1 MEDDFKL
8 IAPHVNRLLSCYE
21 GFQNPEQP
29 GAELMKALDPLFK
42 AMADLAPYE
51 KNDEAKGIWII
62 VPRGDITDWGDF
74 ESEKEDG
81 EVESYEEFEQIW
93 RDYYPNETEWY
104 FVGISENKP
113 DSNWKFRGLSVASRN
128 RHHLV
133 INAELRE
140 GTREETW
147 YKEEPAII
155 LCKLILPAV
164 EHSME
169 LLRKGL
175 YNKMV
180 EESLPYQHR
189 TGVIPRKVE
198 WEYYPEAKTNI
209 FEGLSTN
216 TFLAFKSF
224 IKENDKEHIGRMK
237 TMTANDFFKACAA
250 GYLACGYEGTDL
262 TPAEQYLKHAD
273 GRDEGLTGT
282 GHGLNEGPG
291 IDFDDPKAW
300 DNWYFDRNRSGGHPW
315 EVCRGGNSTHIDL
328 YVCHDEHYLGYLLR
342 SGQITE
348 EEYNQRMVNAGYY
361 FSVRGKSW
369 GRSVE
374 AVNFFVAIREAGY
387 PVMLEDAEG
396 ILARFEGTD
405 LIGIVP
411 ANSPTRYCED
421 RFPAKYGTILDFMHV
436 DEEDMEKFGD
446 QIEWLPVGSAT
457 LIEKGEVITDGS
469 QTETD

>member
-1 MEDDFKL
+1 MEEDFKL

-93 RDYYPNETEWY
+93 HDYYPNETEWY

-113 DSNWKFRGLSVASRN
+113 DSDWKFRGLSVASRN

-147 YKEEPAII
+147 YKEEPAIL

-180 EESLPYQHR
+180 KENLPYQHR

-198 WEYYPEAKTNI
+198 WEYYPEAKANI

-250 GYLACGYEGTDL
+250 G
-262 TPAEQYLKHAD
+262 
-273 GRDEGLTGT
+273 
-282 GHGLNEGPG
+282 
-291 IDFDDPKAW
+291 W

-328 YVCHDEHYLGYLLR
+328 YVCHDEHYLSYLLR

-348 EEYNQRMVNAGYY
+348 DEYNRRMVNAGYY

-411 ANSPTRYCED
+411 ANSPTCYCED
-421 RFPAKYGTILDFMHV
+421 RFPAKYGSILDFMHV

-446 QIEWLPVGSAT
+446 QIEWLPAGSAS
-457 LIEKGEVITDGS
+457 LVEKKEVISDSGLSRT
-469 QTETD
+469 TLTI

>member
-1 MEDDFKL
+1 MDQEFKL
-8 IAPHVNRLLSCYE
+8 IAPDVNRLLRCYE

-29 GAELMKALDPLFK
+29 GSELMEALDPLFK

-51 KNDEAKGIWII
+51 KNDEAKGIWIT
-62 VPRGDITDWGDF
+62 VPRGDIADWGDY
-74 ESEKEDG
+74 EREKEDG
-81 EVESYEEFEQIW
+81 EVDSYEEFEQLW
-93 RDYYPNETEWY
+93 LDYYPNETEWY
-104 FVGISENKP
+104 YVGISENRP
-113 DSNWKFRGLSVASRN
+113 ESRSKFRGLSVASRD

-133 INAELRE
+133 INAELQDGVRE
-140 GTREETW
+140 KTW
-147 YKEEPAII
+147 YKEESAIA
-155 LCKLILPAV
+155 LCKLILPAI
-164 EHSME
+164 EYSMG
-169 LLRKGL
+169 LLRNGL

-198 WEYYPEAKTNI
+198 WEYYPGAKEST
-209 FEGLSTN
+209 FEGLSSN

-224 IKENDKEHIGRMK
+224 IRENDLDHIGRMK
-237 TMTANDFFKACAA
+237 NMTANDFFKACAA

-262 TPAEQYLKHAD
+262 TPVEQYLKHAD

-291 IDFDDPKAW
+291 IDFDDPQAW
-300 DNWYFDRNRSGGHPW
+300 DTWYFDRNRSGGHPW
-315 EVCRGGNSTHIDL
+315 EVCRGGNSTHVDL
-328 YVCHDEHYLGYLLR
+328 CVCHDERHLGFLLR
-342 SGQITE
+342 SGRITE
-348 EEYNQRMVNAGYY
+348 EEYNQRKARAGYY
-361 FSVRGKSW
+361 FAVRGKSW

-387 PVMLEDAEG
+387 PVILEDAEG

-411 ANSPTRYCED
+411 ENCPTRYCED

-436 DEEDMEKFGD
+436 DEEDMENFGN
-446 QIEWLPVGSAT
+446 QIEWLPENPAT
-457 LIEKGEVITDGS
+457 LIEK
-469 QTETD
+469 

>member
-81 EVESYEEFEQIW
+81 EVDSYEEFEQIW

-216 TFLAFKSF
+216 TFLVLYHRS
-224 IKENDKEHIGRMK
+224 IYESLSRDMLHCWGCCGLVCHSYRM
-237 TMTANDFFKACAA
+237 TVQERLQPQPPCRVVNQLDTARRFMWNEVTSGKRPVEPAA
-250 GYLACGYEGTDL
+250 SIHY
-262 TPAEQYLKHAD
+262 
-273 GRDEGLTGT
+273 
-282 GHGLNEGPG
+282 
-291 IDFDDPKAW
+291 
-300 DNWYFDRNRSGGHPW
+300 
-315 EVCRGGNSTHIDL
+315 RGGITRDL
-328 YVCHDEHYLGYLLR
+328 RRH
-342 SGQITE
+342 
-348 EEYNQRMVNAGYY
+348 
-361 FSVRGKSW
+361 
-369 GRSVE
+369 
-374 AVNFFVAIREAGY
+374 
-387 PVMLEDAEG
+387 
-396 ILARFEGTD
+396 
-405 LIGIVP
+405 
-411 ANSPTRYCED
+411 
-421 RFPAKYGTILDFMHV
+421 
-436 DEEDMEKFGD
+436 
-446 QIEWLPVGSAT
+446 
-457 LIEKGEVITDGS
+457 
-469 QTETD
+469 